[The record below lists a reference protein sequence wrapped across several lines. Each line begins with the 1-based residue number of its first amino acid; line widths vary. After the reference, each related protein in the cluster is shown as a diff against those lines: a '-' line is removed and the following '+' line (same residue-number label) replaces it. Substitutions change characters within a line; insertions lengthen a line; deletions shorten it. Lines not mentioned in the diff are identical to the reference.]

1 MCVWRLSGIE
11 DEGPRTASW
20 VRQNRM
26 VGNVSIKAIIT
37 LRVLREIGKEKPSV
51 ARSLCGSSGKM
62 DGSWLGEYLSVRKN

>member
-1 MCVWRLSGIE
+1 
-11 DEGPRTASW
+11 
-20 VRQNRM
+20 M
-26 VGNVSIKAIIT
+26 VENVSIKAIIT